1 MLFLLNRQ
9 LSQHERVQ
17 KIRKGNAKNFHSS
30 VANSETDCG
39 EILNRGFSKIIDKTT
54 FSKNFITFYI
64 KDLNK
69 IIWKKKKIAWYIKQN
84 DTKIYMHTYIHLHEW
99 QNTTMLIQQKRYYI
113 QDMFR
118 GRCLYIHIDIS
129 RYVVCALYLSCN
141 YHLGYCI
148 SLLLSKD
155 NL

>member
-30 VANSETDCG
+30 VANSETDCE

-64 KDLNK
+64 RDLNK
-69 IIWKKKKIAWYIKQN
+69 VIWKKKKMPDIKNRMILKSICILIFTYMNDKILPCWYSKKDIIY
-84 DTKIYMHTYIHLHEW
+84 KICLGEDVCTFILIFLA
-99 QNTTMLIQQKRYYI
+99 MLFVFFIFLVI
-113 QDMFR
+113 
-118 GRCLYIHIDIS
+118 II
-129 RYVVCALYLSCN
+129 
-141 YHLGYCI
+141 
-148 SLLLSKD
+148 
-155 NL
+155 